1 MELQPNKNTISSR
14 EIAEITGKRHSDLL
28 NAIRKM
34 EPAWEKATGRNFSLS
49 EYTDAS
55 GRNNPEYIF
64 NKTESLFIGSK
75 FNDEAR
81 AKLVIRWETLEIEKQ
96 HIKPLSQLE
105 IIAQSAQILI
115 EQDKRIGNLESKINK
130 IENQSKTTLDYFTIA
145 GYATLHNIDCPLS
158 VASKFGRMATK
169 LCNENNIPMDEV
181 PDPRFGRVKTYPVY
195 ILDNLFNNTPI
206 NK

>member
-14 EIAEITGKRHSDLL
+14 EIADITGKRHSNVLES
-28 NAIRKM
+28 IRKM
-34 EPAWEKATGRNFSLS
+34 EPAWEKVNGLKFQLV
-49 EYTDAS
+49 EYIDS
-55 GRNNPEYIF
+55 KGEKRPEYIL
-64 NKTESLFIGSK
+64 NKTESMYIGSK

-81 AKLVIRWETLEIEKQ
+81 AKLVVRWETLEIEKQ
-96 HIKPLSQLE
+96 QIKPLSQLE